1 MVLAL
6 VRVTVMGTAD
16 VDWTL
21 SIHIIIVL
29 CYVIIGGFEN
39 FVIIFMLQRK
49 QSLLSGQKYLLFLAY
64 VDLFAC
70 VYCVPMIPCYI
81 YLFGRSA
88 TLDQLLLHLYRVPCS
103 TQLVL
108 YMVIAVSMAI
118 DRLRATVSPFSYK
131 PPKMTSFIWLILY
144 TVVFVALLYLGVTGV
159 IPVEVMKVQV
169 IVFFSLV
176 FLICSISY
184 TVVAITVRQK
194 RKRVTA
200 RPTNESRTAVAKKRN
215 EDEIASRM
223 LKLCVGIT
231 LLLALSLT
239 AAGFKVAFDMSQSV
253 MYIYSLNH
261 VGNPIIYCA
270 VNKAY
275 YRDVKEA
282 VDKIVSVVRGKLC
295 MLRINSHQDVQA
307 TQRGDAEV

>member
-1 MVLAL
+1 
-6 VRVTVMGTAD
+6 
-16 VDWTL
+16 
-21 SIHIIIVL
+21 
-29 CYVIIGGFEN
+29 
-39 FVIIFMLQRK
+39 
-49 QSLLSGQKYLLFLAY
+49 
-64 VDLFAC
+64 
-70 VYCVPMIPCYI
+70 
-81 YLFGRSA
+81 
-88 TLDQLLLHLYRVPCS
+88 
-103 TQLVL
+103 
-108 YMVIAVSMAI
+108 
-118 DRLRATVSPFSYK
+118 
-131 PPKMTSFIWLILY
+131 
-144 TVVFVALLYLGVTGV
+144 
-159 IPVEVMKVQV
+159 MKVQV

-261 VGNPIIYCA
+261 VGNPIIYCT

-275 YRDVKEA
+275 YRDVKETMSKIIGA
-282 VDKIVSVVRGKLC
+282 VRSKLC
-295 MLRINSHQDVQA
+295 MLRINSRQDAQA
-307 TQRGDAEV
+307 TQRGHPEV